1 MQQSCPAEPQWT
13 SEMKLFVGA
22 IILGLLAGCATSP
35 VPAEKADPVPSSRLY
50 AYQAPVSGQATLII
64 TRDKGFTGSGCN
76 TKISID
82 GQRAASIASGESA
95 KFYLAAGEHMI
106 SASSCGS
113 GLKEREVSIAP
124 GATKRYRI
132 SIDSSMSMDLSPT
145 SF

>member
-1 MQQSCPAEPQWT
+1 MRALIYMLAST
-13 SEMKLFVGA
+13 
-22 IILGLLAGCATSP
+22 LLAGCATSP
-35 VPAEKADPVPSSRLY
+35 VPAEKADPVPSARLY
-50 AYQAPVSGQATLII
+50 AYQPPLSGQATLII

-113 GLKEREVSIAP
+113 ELKEREVSIAP

-145 SF
+145 LF

>member
-1 MQQSCPAEPQWT
+1 MN
-13 SEMKLFVGA
+13 MKGESMRALIYMLA
-22 IILGLLAGCATSP
+22 SALLAGCASSP
-35 VPAEKADPVPSSRLY
+35 VPAEKADPVPSARLY
-50 AYQAPVSGQATLII
+50 AYQTPLSGQATLII

-82 GQRAASIASGESA
+82 GQRAASIASGELA